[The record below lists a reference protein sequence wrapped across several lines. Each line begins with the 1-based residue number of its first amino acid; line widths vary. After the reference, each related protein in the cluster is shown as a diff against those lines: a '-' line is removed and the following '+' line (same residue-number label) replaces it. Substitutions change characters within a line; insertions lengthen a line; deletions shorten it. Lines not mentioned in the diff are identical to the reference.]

1 MITTSGQA
9 YFAVGLSFDQLM
21 GDDSVVEC
29 VFEDNNVNMYTSFT
43 RNDHTGTD
51 RQPVSLTSLVISCC
65 NFRIHHFS
73 LKE

>member
-29 VFEDNNVNMYTSFT
+29 VRENDSVNMYTSFT
-43 RNDHTGTD
+43 RTDHSGTD
-51 RQPVSLTSLVISCC
+51 RHPVSTKLSPIG
-65 NFRIHHFS
+65 FQ
-73 LKE
+73 